1 MRKQYKIFNHT
12 LEFDKTELICIY
24 AFTGF
29 AILDGIALGLIGLI
43 ELLVRQQMTNE
54 EKALET
60 LIWINDYIKGLK
72 NSEWNNQSVTWVIL
86 NRVETVL
93 KGMSD
98 EDNQY

>member
-43 ELLVRQQMTNE
+43 ELLVRQ
-54 EKALET
+54 
-60 LIWINDYIKGLK
+60 
-72 NSEWNNQSVTWVIL
+72 
-86 NRVETVL
+86 
-93 KGMSD
+93 
-98 EDNQY
+98 

>member
-43 ELLVRQQMTNE
+43 ELLVRQQMTYKEIYKECIESGMTPYEADDTATYFEGISRKSLQALVNAVTKQDKKDE
-54 EKALET
+54 EK
-60 LIWINDYIKGLK
+60 
-72 NSEWNNQSVTWVIL
+72 
-86 NRVETVL
+86 
-93 KGMSD
+93 
-98 EDNQY
+98 